1 MNEPGYKSLISYSLA
16 QTAFD
21 LGWDF
26 VPQFFSKIED
36 SRQRDQI
43 KQALRSL
50 KQNIVEGSEKIDLAS
65 KLNLYSVSR
74 ASLAEA
80 LEDFEDIL
88 RLGKL
93 MKWQKDDPRLR
104 KFQRLFE
111 SRPSNP
117 SRPSCSVREVKE
129 ALGGVEGI
137 EGSSPS
143 SPSRPSNPSR
153 SSSPSHPSCLVRE
166 EVEAVANYEID
177 LLIRCGYLLD
187 RQIKALEE
195 KHQTEGDYRENLKN
209 KRNEYLKNQPI
220 IKRAKE
226 DEWLDNYMKDQGY
239 KKLPSGEFVKE
250 K

>member
-1 MNEPGYKSLISYSLA
+1 MNEPGYKSLISYNLA

-26 VPQFFSKIED
+26 VPRYFSKIED

-65 KLNLYSVSR
+65 KLNLYSVAR

-88 RLGKL
+88 RLGRL
-93 MKWQKDDPRLR
+93 PKWQKDDLRLQ

-111 SRPSNP
+111 SRP
-117 SRPSCSVREVKE
+117 
-129 ALGGVEGI
+129 A
-137 EGSSPS
+137 SPS
-143 SPSRPSNPSR
+143 SPSRPSCTVKEVKEALGGPSDL
-153 SSSPSHPSCLVRE
+153 SRE
-166 EVEAVANYEID
+166 AVEAAANYEID
-177 LLIRCGYLLD
+177 LLIRAGFLLD

-195 KHQTEGDYRENLKN
+195 KHQTEGDYRENLRN

-226 DEWLDNYMKDQGY
+226 DEWLVNYMKDQGY
-239 KKLPSGEFVKE
+239 KKLPSGEFIKE
-250 K
+250 V